1 MTAHRLALASPKV
14 SSASIEAHE
23 FPEMARA
30 YAVSAVPKIV
40 INDRLEVLGA
50 VPEAVFL
57 DAIRQALG
65 ATNGDADGTGG
76 PAGGAAGPGGGDPSG
91 SALIYP

>member
-23 FPEMARA
+23 FPEMAQA

-57 DAIRQALG
+57 HAMRQALG
-65 ATNGDADGTGG
+65 ATNGDADGAGDG
-76 PAGGAAGPGGGDPSG
+76 SGGAAGPAGGDPSG
-91 SALIYP
+91 SALLHP